1 MKTNSQKYERRAKL
15 ILKRILIAVFGLE
28 EFLLYKYTSSFFISA
43 IPVLSA
49 IIFAF
54 IVVSFIEDDYC
65 YLLEFVSEEIC
76 LLTVKIRTH
85 ELGTFKFNLK
95 TIVVDKIDKFNMQIR
110 DNDYQK
116 NPIQIPYCKK
126 LENAIQQAKLD
137 YLTKFQ

>member
-95 TIVVDKIDKFNMQIR
+95 TIVVDKINMQIR